1 MKINLKNLFIMGV
14 ASTVG
19 LTACVDLNYNEATVT
34 GEDWV
39 YENPTDGV
47 KRMVSDVYAQM
58 FNEFDINYSGAIKAS
73 ATDEADFANSL
84 SDIHKFYNGG
94 WSAANPFPD
103 TWQRAY
109 RAIAEIHIYLEKIDK
124 VNLDDYKYDSDY
136 QNMLLQFG
144 LYPYELRFLRAYYY
158 FELAKT
164 YGDVPL
170 VLKSLSNEEAN
181 NVTRTPVQDVFRFIV
196 NECDEIAEYL
206 PISYRNEPGAE
217 IGRATRAA
225 AMALKSR
232 ALLYAASPLFN
243 TENNSELW
251 HEAAV
256 ASKALLD
263 RAAEWGITL
272 SPYSNLWGHN
282 ANTNSELILGVN
294 RGESNTFEKANYP
307 VGVENGSS
315 GNCPTQ
321 SFVDMYEYQDN
332 GETFAQR
339 HPGEINVTKENP
351 YEGLDPRFAKTVVK
365 NGDQWPSNSA
375 QKITIES
382 YNGGFNG
389 APKYNATTTGY
400 YLRKYVDGNCVTTYN
415 NESMQRHTWI
425 VFRLAEIY
433 LNYAEAMYNYYGD
446 ANSKGDLGM
455 SAIEAVNIL
464 RNRADIQMP
473 EFTASDDFIERYRRE
488 RMVELA
494 FEDHRFWDVR
504 RWKIGE
510 SAFASVQVAEL
521 KLVNGEV
528 ILSRKKVERGWND
541 KYYLFPIPQ
550 SERQKNGKL
559 TQNPGWSNN

>member
-1 MKINLKNLFIMGV
+1 MKFKGLLFMSLAGMMSL
-14 ASTVG
+14 AG
-19 LTACVDLNYNEATVT
+19 CVDLDYNEATVT

-58 FNEFDINYSGAIKAS
+58 FNEFDINYGGAIKAS

-109 RAIAEIHIYLEKIDK
+109 RAITEVHIYLEKIDK
-124 VNLDDYKYDSDY
+124 VDLSDYEYDSNY
-136 QNMLLQFG
+136 PNMVLQFG

-158 FELAKT
+158 FELART

-170 VLKSLSNEEAN
+170 VLKSLTNEEAN
-181 NVTRTPVQDVFRFIV
+181 NVTRTPVQDVFKFIV
-196 NECDEIAEYL
+196 KECDEIAEYL

-217 IGRATRAA
+217 IGRATRGA
-225 AMALKSR
+225 AMALKAR
-232 ALLYAASPLFN
+232 TLLYAASPLFN
-243 TENNSELW
+243 KDNNQELW

-256 ASKALLD
+256 ACKELLD
-263 RAAEWGITL
+263 RAGEWGITL
-272 SPYSNLWGHN
+272 SSYSSLWGHN

-294 RGESNTFEKANYP
+294 RGESNSFEMNNYP

-321 SFVDMYEYQDN
+321 SLVDVYEYKDN
-332 GETFAQR
+332 GETFGQR
-339 HPGEINVTKENP
+339 HPGDINVTKENP
-351 YEGLDPRFAKTVVK
+351 YEGLDPRFAMTIVK
-365 NGDQWPSNSA
+365 NGDQWPTNSA
-375 QKITIES
+375 QKITIET
-382 YNGGFNG
+382 YEGGFNG

-415 NESMQRHTWI
+415 NPSTQRHTWI
-425 VFRLAEIY
+425 VFRLAEMY
-433 LNYAEAMYNYYGD
+433 LDYAEAMYNYYGD
-446 ANSKGDLGM
+446 ADAKGDLGM
-455 SAIEAVNIL
+455 SANEAINVL
-464 RNRADIQMP
+464 RNRSDIQMP
-473 EFTASDDFIERYRRE
+473 EFTGSVGFMERYRRE

-504 RWKIGE
+504 RWKIGN
-510 SAFASVQVAEL
+510 SAFASVQGADL
-521 KLVNGEV
+521 KLVNGDV
-528 ILSRKKVERGWND
+528 MLSRKTIARGWDD

-550 SERQKNGKL
+550 SEIQKNPKL
-559 TQNPGWSNN
+559 TQNPGW